1 MFSAGDSVGDRS
13 IEYNKILAWKRQK
26 NFLARR
32 NDLWWKHKNREEQH
46 TEYVKHPYM

>member
-26 NFLARR
+26 TS
-32 NDLWWKHKNREEQH
+32 WPVWSKHKNKEEQH